1 VVVRR
6 TFAPSKRRA
15 PVRGRLTLR
24 LSQSPVVEFRHGLF
38 RGVDNVRLDVGNLRR
53 TSCSWRCLVLTTYDE
68 QWYWFEGSDRLAALH
83 SALEDER
90 STALRARVMG
100 TEDQSKA
107 RLSPEGSDERAYWAT
122 GNYDPE
128 RYYRET
134 RGWSPEYRDYVRDA
148 YGDLDTYESN
158 HPD

>member
-1 VVVRR
+1 V
-6 TFAPSKRRA
+6 F
-15 PVRGRLTLR
+15 
-24 LSQSPVVEFRHGLF
+24 HGT
-38 RGVDNVRLDVGNLRR
+38 DNVRLDVGNLRR
-53 TSCSWRCLVLTTYDE
+53 TSCSWGSLVLTTYDE

-90 STALRARVMG
+90 PAAIRAYFEG
-100 TEDQSKA
+100 AKEQSNP
-107 RLSPEGSDERAYWAT
+107 RLSRESRNDRTYWAT

-134 RGWSPEYRDYVRDA
+134 SGWSREYRDYVRDA

-158 HPD
+158 RPD